1 VTARPERDEADV
13 SVFDLLTPLVRR
25 RRLIALTALTF
36 ALITAVVVL
45 FLRPRYTATTSFV
58 PEAPKESSLTSSL
71 GGLASQFG
79 LGTQIAT
86 PYSADLMA
94 AVLQSREIRE
104 AVLKTEFPDPRAK
117 PEGPART
124 LLAILDVE
132 GDTPRERLDAGV
144 EALKE
149 ATAIALDK
157 RTGMVSLRVT
167 LKDPELAAQVGNRM
181 VEELNTFN
189 VDRRRSQSG
198 EERLFTERRLAE
210 ARQELADAEEDLIR
224 FLRQNRQFSEFSVVG
239 VSARR
244 LERDVQLKQEV
255 LGTLS
260 RSYEEARINEVRDTP
275 VLTVIDRAEA
285 PARKSFP
292 RRTLSVLLALVFG
305 TLLGVG
311 LAYVAEARK
320 RVRPETHPDYR
331 EFLAAVG
338 EAREGLGMPQRSAP
352 HDVR

>member
-1 VTARPERDEADV
+1 MTARPDPDKEDV

-36 ALITAVVVL
+36 AVVTAVVVL
-45 FLRPRYTATTSFV
+45 LLRPKYTATTSFV
-58 PEAPKESSLTSSL
+58 PEAPKESSLSTSL

-104 AVLKTEFPDPRAK
+104 AVLKAEFPDPAGTGK
-117 PEGPART
+117 SPRT
-124 LLAILDVE
+124 LLAILEVE

-144 EALKE
+144 EALKD

-157 RTGMVSLRVT
+157 RTGMVNLRVT
-167 LKDPELAAQVGNRM
+167 IRDPELAAQVANRM

-210 ARQELADAEEDLIR
+210 ARQELAGAEEELVS
-224 FLRQNRQFSEFSVVG
+224 FLRRNRQFSEFSVVG
-239 VSARR
+239 VGARR
-244 LERDVQLKQEV
+244 LERNVQLKQEV

-285 PARKSFP
+285 PAWKSYP
-292 RRTLSVLLALVFG
+292 KRTLSVLIALALG
-305 TLLGVG
+305 TLLGIG
-311 LAYVAEARK
+311 LAYLAEARK

-338 EAREGLGMPQRSAP
+338 EAREGLGLPRRPAP

>member
-1 VTARPERDEADV
+1 VTVRPDPDKEDV

-36 ALITAVVVL
+36 AVVTAVVVL
-45 FLRPRYTATTSFV
+45 LLRPKYTATTSFV
-58 PEAPKESSLTSSL
+58 PEAPKESSLTTSL

-104 AVLKTEFPDPRAK
+104 AVLKAEFPDPAATGK
-117 PEGPART
+117 STRT
-124 LLAILDVE
+124 LLAILEVE
-132 GDTPRERLDAGV
+132 GDSPRERLDAGV
-144 EALKE
+144 EALKN

-167 LKDPELAAQVGNRM
+167 IRDPELAAQVANRM

-210 ARQELADAEEDLIR
+210 ARQELADAEEELVS
-224 FLRQNRQFSEFSVVG
+224 FLRRNRQFSEFSVVG
-239 VSARR
+239 VGARR
-244 LERDVQLKQEV
+244 LERNVQLKQEV

-285 PARKSFP
+285 PAWKSFP
-292 RRTLSVLLALVFG
+292 KRTLSVLIALALG
-305 TLLGVG
+305 TVLGIG
-311 LAYVAEARK
+311 LAYLAEARK
-320 RVRPETHPDYR
+320 RVRPENHPDYR

-338 EAREGLGMPQRSAP
+338 EAREGLGLPRRPAP

>member
-1 VTARPERDEADV
+1 MTAPPEPDKGDV

-25 RRLIALTALTF
+25 RKLIALTALAF
-36 ALITAVVVL
+36 ALVTAVVVL
-45 FLRPRYTATTSFV
+45 LLRPRYTATTSFV

-104 AVLKTEFPDPRAK
+104 AVLNTRFPEPLAGKDKAP
-117 PEGPART
+117 RT
-124 LLAILDVE
+124 LLAILKVKGE
-132 GDTPRERLDAGV
+132 TPRKQMDAGV
-144 EALKE
+144 ETLKQ

-157 RTGMVSLRVT
+157 RTGMVSLKVT
-167 LKDPELAAQVGNRM
+167 LRNANLAAQVANRM

-189 VDRRRSQSG
+189 VNRRRSQSG

-210 ARQELADAEEDLIR
+210 ARQELADAEEQLIG

-244 LERDVQLKQEV
+244 LERNVQLKQEV

-285 PARKSFP
+285 PAWKSFP
-292 RRTLSVLLALVFG
+292 RRTLSVLIALVFG
-305 TLLGVG
+305 GLLGIG
-311 LAYVAEARK
+311 LSYLAEARK

-338 EAREGLGMPQRSAP
+338 EAREGLGLRRGPAP

>member
-1 VTARPERDEADV
+1 VTARPDPDKEDV

-25 RRLIALTALTF
+25 RRLIALTALTL
-36 ALITAVVVL
+36 AVVTAVVVL
-45 FLRPRYTATTSFV
+45 ILRPKYTATTTFV

-104 AVLKTEFPDPRAK
+104 AILKAEFPDPLASTGK
-117 PEGPART
+117 PPRT
-124 LLAILDVE
+124 LLAILEVD

-144 EALKE
+144 EALKN

-167 LKDPELAAQVGNRM
+167 IRHPELAAQVANRM

-210 ARQELADAEEDLIR
+210 ARQELANAEEELVS
-224 FLRQNRQFSEFSVVG
+224 FLRRNRQFSEFSVVG
-239 VSARR
+239 VGARR
-244 LERDVQLKQEV
+244 LERNVQLKQEV

-285 PARKSFP
+285 PAWKSFP
-292 RRTLSVLLALVFG
+292 KRTLSVLIALALG
-305 TLLGVG
+305 TLLGIG
-311 LAYVAEARK
+311 LAYLAEARK

-338 EAREGLGMPQRSAP
+338 EAREGLGLPRRPAP